1 MGGRG
6 SSYGV
11 DNTLTTNQMRA
22 IDYYASGEGM
32 FINQFL
38 RNGEKL
44 TEGDKQFIKDL
55 DSAVDVPVKDKT
67 LYRSVDAQAIFGS
80 MSDLEYDNLRGALVY
95 GNKDKF
101 SQNALNK
108 AKGAVGKTITEKG
121 YMSTTRS
128 SEIAEDWESF
138 TGSSKPIVMKITT
151 TKGVKGRNISK
162 ATKGIRNVEKNEPQ
176 KETLLARGQKYTV
189 NKLYS
194 KNNRIYV
201 DVTLKR

>member
-6 SSYGV
+6 ASY
-11 DNTLTTNQMRA
+11 NKTLTNSQMDA
-22 IDYYASGEGM
+22 IDYYVGGDGM

-44 TEGDKQFIKDL
+44 TEVDKRFIKDL
-55 DSAVDVPVKDKT
+55 DSVVDTPVKDTT

-80 MSDLEYDNLRGALVY
+80 MSDLEYDNLRGAIVY

-101 SQNALNK
+101 SQSALNK
-108 AKGAVGKTITEKG
+108 VKASVGKTITEKG

-128 SEIAEDWESF
+128 ADIAEDWGSF
-138 TGSSKPIVMKITT
+138 SGSDKPIVMKITT
-151 TKGVKGRNISK
+151 TKGVKGRDISN
-162 ATKGIRNVEKNEPQ
+162 ATKRAREAERSDPQ

-189 NKLYS
+189 DKVYS
-194 KNNRIYV
+194 KNYKIYV
-201 DVTLKR
+201 DVTLRK